1 MGSTSD
7 LASQLG
13 LDAGSRSSVAG
24 TQAKMD
30 RARDRVVKAPGS
42 AAMDSD
48 SDSDSSSDG
57 GAAPPPQRAAAA
69 RPQRRRLL
77 PQSPGDGLTGGSQF
91 KMMRVPTAV
100 KKQEA
105 PPRTPQGPRGAVQQ
119 SSTPQG
125 SRRGSDASRASTQD
139 DFQAT
144 GGGGAQGGATDF
156 SAVPIAPASQ
166 GTLKGSKGLASPH
179 ELADYTKR
187 KVAEI
192 MQRERQTLTRD
203 TGRTSRMSDASS
215 VGSLDMDKIRAVRGT
230 KEKQDESESSEE
242 DDEEDDADQVS
253 TNTPT
258 PPQTMISGEISDGL
272 RLCFQLFMM
281 ELKKEDLSRNTKV
294 ILCLGFSGLILGF
307 L

>member
-1 MGSTSD
+1 MSGQRPQPRPPGAGGGERPASGGGQRPARPRSAIRMLPEPGGGGRQMGSSSD
-7 LASQLG
+7 LAAQLG
-13 LDAGSRSSVAG
+13 LDPGTRSSVAG

-30 RARDRVVKAPGS
+30 RAREKMVTAPGS

-57 GAAPPPQRAAAA
+57 GGAPPPQRAAAA

-91 KMMRVPTAV
+91 KMMRVPTAI

-105 PPRTPQGPRGAVQQ
+105 PPRTPTGARPRAAVQQ
-119 SSTPQG
+119 STPTG
-125 SRRGSDASRASTQD
+125 SRRGSDASRVSSQD

-144 GGGGAQGGATDF
+144 AEGANATDF
-156 SAVPIAPASQ
+156 TAVPIAPASQ
-166 GTLKGSKGLASPH
+166 GQLKGSKGLASPH

-203 TGRTSRMSDASS
+203 VGGASLFFGAF
-215 VGSLDMDKIRAVRGT
+215 VAV
-230 KEKQDESESSEE
+230 
-242 DDEEDDADQVS
+242 
-253 TNTPT
+253 
-258 PPQTMISGEISDGL
+258 
-272 RLCFQLFMM
+272 
-281 ELKKEDLSRNTKV
+281 
-294 ILCLGFSGLILGF
+294 
-307 L
+307 